1 MSKLPKV
8 KSSRSRSPSPDRSG
22 KAVGKGKDSTVGF
35 SNKDKGGQTRSFS
48 KEMKQSC
55 WEMAETV
62 PGQDPDRWRRDAV
75 GNIVFKGFT
84 KCHGPLC
91 YEFDHVKPYV
101 KGFSNGKQLGGHMRS
116 HSALIAASRKKGVH
130 GVNQFVFGDHMIN
143 KHGVH
148 GFAFGHAKMANN
160 SQLFYQDCDQ
170 GFVNGEKGLGFA
182 YDCDRI
188 VKKSQHFDQ
197 GYDQDYGANGRIK
210 GQDFVNGGKV
220 YGDFDDGGG
229 YEMVKKSQQKME
241 ADQDYDQDDGANNAY
256 ECGEEFSSS
265 KALVNHK
272 RSHPRKESNKDTICE
287 KCGRGFDSLKTLYG
301 HMRCHSAK
309 RSHAFDAYDEHDGN
323 VDGGVANPIRKKR
336 SYTRYTSPKH
346 DNVGTSLS
354 FSSCSDDYEVAAICL
369 IMISRGVRSLD
380 ELKLVF
386 SRQPDFAFSDYE
398 YSGTS
403 ENNAEF
409 EVSVDESMGYG
420 SFVNESKLG
429 LKKDLNV
436 GYGSGQLEMNLVRPA
451 MVNCK
456 SSKIPRSC
464 DQDFRDRDGT
474 GSGILLEP
482 KKRYK
487 DHVCAIC
494 YKKFGS
500 AQALGS
506 HKRVHNKDENKSS
519 GVNSSDV
526 EFKLTWVHSEIEWD
540 PFAVCSSECYISKSI
555 LLTEQQLDGIEIGYY
570 GNVKRDK
577 FMSALPGDP
586 FA

>member
-35 SNKDKGGQTRSFS
+35 SDKDKGGQTRSFS

-62 PGQDPDRWRRDAV
+62 PGRDPDRWRRDAV
-75 GNIVFKGFT
+75 RNIIFKGFT
-84 KCHGPLC
+84 KCQGPLC

-101 KGFSNGKQLGGHMRS
+101 
-116 HSALIAASRKKGVH
+116 
-130 GVNQFVFGDHMIN
+130 
-143 KHGVH
+143 
-148 GFAFGHAKMANN
+148 
-160 SQLFYQDCDQ
+160 
-170 GFVNGEKGLGFA
+170 
-182 YDCDRI
+182 
-188 VKKSQHFDQ
+188 
-197 GYDQDYGANGRIK
+197 
-210 GQDFVNGGKV
+210 KV

-256 ECGEEFSSS
+256 GLRE
-265 KALVNHK
+265 NPK
-272 RSHPRKESNKDTICE
+272 RSWRVSSLNSVED
-287 KCGRGFDSLKTLYG
+287 FDVILLK
-301 HMRCHSAK
+301 
-309 RSHAFDAYDEHDGN
+309 AFDAYDEHDGN
-323 VDGGVANPIRKKR
+323 VDADGGVANPIRKKR

-386 SRQPDFAFSDYE
+386 SRQPDFVFSDCE

-403 ENNAEF
+403 ENNVEF

-420 SFVNESKLG
+420 SFVNESELG

-436 GYGSGQLEMNLVRPA
+436 GYGSGQLEMNLVGPA

-464 DQDFRDRDGT
+464 DQDFGDRDGT
-474 GSGILLEP
+474 GILLEP
-482 KKRYK
+482 KRRYK
-487 DHVCAIC
+487 DQVRAIC
-494 YKKFGS
+494 YKKFRS

-519 GVNSSDV
+519 RVNSNDV

-540 PFAVCSSECYISKSI
+540 PFAMAG
-555 LLTEQQLDGIEIGYY
+555 EQQLDGIEIGYY

-577 FMSALPGDP
+577 FTSALPGDP